1 LFRVLNLRR
10 FSVLLLLF
18 SAIIFCT
25 LQSFANNFLYSEA
38 QILPQQP
45 SFQPPLGVKI
55 TSHVTGQ
62 KVPTGELTISG
73 TSTDTPNTECQ
84 VYTDLND
91 KKPMQKVKAIG
102 PGGNNDYSKWTFIY
116 TSTYDLIQNGTNNLT
131 SKISCIDSPTT
142 GNLTK
147 WNSVNVTGVD
157 GLAGIP
163 QPSITNVVGNTTNST
178 DTVVSQSL
186 AQTPPPL
193 ITPPLQ
199 PADIVDNSNDNNQG
213 QNNEDEDED
222 NNEDDRTVR
231 LDTEEDED
239 EDEDSTQVGN
249 SQDEDEADNNDDEDN
264 REEDTSDNDGDDCG
278 IGDDGFPFCDGRPGE
293 DDFDGGDDR
302 DDCGIGDEG
311 FPFC

>member
-10 FSVLLLLF
+10 FSLLLLLF
-18 SAIIFCT
+18 SAIAFCT
-25 LQSFANNFLYSEA
+25 VQSYANNFLYSEA
-38 QILPQQP
+38 QTLPQQS
-45 SFQPPLGVKI
+45 SFQPPGVKI

-62 KVPTGELTISG
+62 RVSTGELTISG
-73 TSTDTPNTECQ
+73 TSTDNPNTECQ

-91 KKPMQKVKAIG
+91 IKPMQKVKAIG
-102 PGGNNDYSKWTFIY
+102 PGGNSDYSKWTY
-116 TSTYDLIQNGTNNLT
+116 TYNSAYHLIQNGTNNLT
-131 SKISCIDSPTT
+131 SKISCIDTASS
-142 GNLTK
+142 NLTK

-157 GLAGIP
+157 GLAGIS

-178 DTVVSQSL
+178 DTVISQSL

-213 QNNEDEDED
+213 QNNEEEEEEEEND
-222 NNEDDRTVR
+222 EDDRTVR
-231 LDTEEDED
+231 ADNEEDED
-239 EDEDSTQVGN
+239 EEDSTQVFN
-249 SQDEDEADNNDDEDN
+249 SQDEDEADNNDD
-264 REEDTSDNDGDDCG
+264 DGDDCG

-293 DDFDGGDDR
+293 DDSDGGNGE